1 MGPLALEASRRWST
15 QAALRDFV
23 FKRTVRELET
33 VPRARKPVAPCPW
46 VQGCA
51 PFARCRRGGLR
62 ASGRLRPRRHATPR
76 DVTSPDPESGGR
88 GAVRVAPCT
97 QYRRYSGYVLARSR
111 AGSAVNVPQCTTER
125 RYAVGVGCAGASD
138 YCPTAHERDWATVD
152 PGPDR
157 PGAVAARAREHGA
170 SFLYARCKAWR
181 WREETCGAYV

>member
-33 VPRARKPVAPCPW
+33 VPRARKPVAPW

-97 QYRRYSGYVLARSR
+97 QYRRYSGYVPARSGR
-111 AGSAVNVPQCTTER
+111 FRGKCATVHSGTTIR
-125 RYAVGVGCAGASD
+125 RRCRLCRRVGLLP
-138 YCPTAHERDWATVD
+138 YCPRTRLGDR
-152 PGPDR
+152 R
-157 PGAVAARAREHGA
+157 PGTGPSRSSGSTSTRARCVVSVCA
-170 SFLYARCKAWR
+170 L
-181 WREETCGAYV
+181 